1 MAWTVQKLLAQISS
15 VWLSSESFLWHRKR
29 DLPPLLSA
37 FLCEQLMAHL
47 FSLAQQHRVGFM
59 LHLWLMLIYDLF
71 SLFWQRAL
79 ASDLEIKLI
88 AFQVI

>member
-1 MAWTVQKLLAQISS
+1 
-15 VWLSSESFLWHRKR
+15 
-29 DLPPLLSA
+29 
-37 FLCEQLMAHL
+37 
-47 FSLAQQHRVGFM
+47 M
-59 LHLWLMLIYDLF
+59 LHLWLMLIYNLF